1 MAAVEV
7 TIRATEYDLL
17 NRTQRQVVLIGEA
30 MLTGLGVGG
39 GPMPPGPGNPP
50 GIWGGGNEP
59 FPTPP
64 IANVPG
70 APGYRP
76 PGIWGGPI
84 DPYPDHGLPQPPT
97 EPPTGTPDDDG
108 FLKPPPEGG
117 GWAYHEDYGW
127 MYAPKPG
134 GATPHTAKK

>member
-17 NRTQRQVVLIGEA
+17 NRTSRQVVLIGEA
-30 MLTGLGVGG
+30 FLTNVGIGG

-50 GIWGGGNEP
+50 GIWGGSNEP

-84 DPYPDHGLPQPPT
+84 DPYPGHPLPPIPPQPP
-97 EPPTGTPDDDG
+97 EGPVDDDG
-108 FLKPPPEGG
+108 FLKPPPADG
-117 GWAYHEDYGW
+117 GWAYHQQYGW
-127 MYAPKPG
+127 GYYPAAGAAGPKG
-134 GATPHTAKK
+134 